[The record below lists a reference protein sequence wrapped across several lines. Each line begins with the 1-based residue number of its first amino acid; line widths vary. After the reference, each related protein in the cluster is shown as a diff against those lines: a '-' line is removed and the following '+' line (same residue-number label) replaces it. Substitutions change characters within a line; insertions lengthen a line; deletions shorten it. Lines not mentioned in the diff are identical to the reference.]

1 MFEFEYDFSNTRLT
15 GWEARILQLA
25 GICQPLNPLP
35 AGKHKKG
42 RGKRE
47 RERERVHVINT
58 FSYPSLQV
66 RLHHLIMTG

>member
-47 RERERVHVINT
+47 RERVHVINT
-58 FSYPSLQV
+58 FSSPASLQV